1 MLRVKEAHINSNWT
15 LSIKTKTYL
24 MLQFRNNLMTDIEF
38 PKVLSPLVEVGQYKP
53 QHVSYNAQQNQCNG
67 FPCIEL
73 H

>member
-1 MLRVKEAHINSNWT
+1 
-15 LSIKTKTYL
+15 